1 MGWAIEPG
9 LIRHQPLSYDKTFD
23 SIHILL
29 SIIQKVK
36 QIPITVIRISL
47 PRIKVFFHVGPKENN
62 QSKLKQNS
70 ISECLRRYSKRRLV
84 SHMI

>member
-47 PRIKVFFHVGPKENN
+47 PRIKVFSSLVLKKIIKASWNKIAFQNVCVGIRKDG
-62 QSKLKQNS
+62 
-70 ISECLRRYSKRRLV
+70 
-84 SHMI
+84 